1 MFREQGVAEKPPTAF
16 RLKGPESAAQAR
28 AQRFPQ
34 ARLPGKRRGTAYHC
48 LPSTS
53 GLPCCLL
60 DLKLFCSGGLG
71 LSASIRFC
79 EILRPYLPRKAKIT
93 SLSHKNRLKVEDS
106 CLTRVRGAGQGRPT
120 DLWGP
125 WHLCLGLIDR

>member
-1 MFREQGVAEKPPTAF
+1 MMFREQGVAEKPATAF
-16 RLKGPESAAQAR
+16 RLKGPKSAAQAR

-79 EILRPYLPRKAKIT
+79 LRDSETLLAKEGKDHQLE
-93 SLSHKNRLKVEDS
+93 S
-106 CLTRVRGAGQGRPT
+106 
-120 DLWGP
+120 
-125 WHLCLGLIDR
+125 